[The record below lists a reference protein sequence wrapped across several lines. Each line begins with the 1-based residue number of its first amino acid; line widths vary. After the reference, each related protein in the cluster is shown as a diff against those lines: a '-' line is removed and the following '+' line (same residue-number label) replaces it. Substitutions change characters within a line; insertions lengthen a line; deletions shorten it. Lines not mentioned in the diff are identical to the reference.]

1 MKVITLGDDKR
12 FDVDG
17 SLFGVVLQETDLHSS
32 KELSSIKRFNR
43 ILTGKTELKA
53 QDKTLK
59 TIFIEYEEDKR
70 TVGTFAPSGLSVT
83 EAGTWRINIR
93 RLVIEIDTQFLQ
105 FCYENRELFKFQ
117 IRTSDKRGPKCTG
130 FLIPVWN
137 EIEPEFNILN
147 FHNMWEDYCAGEDFN
162 FCYARYFDKKKYG
175 IMFAKRLYNK

>member
-17 SLFGVVLQETDLHSS
+17 SLFEVVINENNLHSS

-59 TIFIEYEEDKR
+59 TMFIEYKEDKYNNN
-70 TVGTFAPSGLSVT
+70 TFAPSGLSTT

-93 RLVIEIDTQFLQ
+93 RLVIEVDTNFLK
-105 FCYENRELFKFQ
+105 FCYDNRELFNFQ
-117 IRTSDKRGPKCTG
+117 IRASEQRGPKCTG
-130 FLIPVWN
+130 FLLPVSD
-137 EIEPEFNILN
+137 ILDL
-147 FHNMWEDYCAGEDFN
+147 HNMWEDYDGGEDFDY
-162 FCYARYFDKKKYG
+162 CYARYFDKEKYKLMFTAKLFKK
-175 IMFAKRLYNK
+175 